1 MKHGNLADIR
11 HKVSII
17 YKHIISK
24 HNELRYQVKILVISE
39 KLTKEKK
46 KLLHLSRQL
55 LLLLFFFFVEKK
67 KKKNNNKHA
76 IRKKKKKNLILACE
90 VRANLSS

>member
-55 LLLLFFFFVEKK
+55 LLFFFLFFVEKK
-67 KKKNNNKHA
+67 TTTNMLSEK
-76 IRKKKKKNLILACE
+76 RKKKSLILACE